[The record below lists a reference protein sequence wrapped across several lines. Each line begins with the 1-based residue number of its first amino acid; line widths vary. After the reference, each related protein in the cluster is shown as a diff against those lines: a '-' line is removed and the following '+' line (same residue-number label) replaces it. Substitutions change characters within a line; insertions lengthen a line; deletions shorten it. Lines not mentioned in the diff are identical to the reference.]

1 MDPTPAIAS
10 SLGGTELWLLPVMV
24 VFYVVVPLALFVAV
38 ARSGDDAAPAEPAEP
53 AEPDE
58 TEGSQRA

>member
-1 MDPTPAIAS
+1 MDPTPAVAS

-24 VFYVVVPLALFVAV
+24 VFYVVIPLALFVAV
-38 ARSGDDAAPAEPAEP
+38 TRGRDDAAPAET
-53 AEPDE
+53 DE